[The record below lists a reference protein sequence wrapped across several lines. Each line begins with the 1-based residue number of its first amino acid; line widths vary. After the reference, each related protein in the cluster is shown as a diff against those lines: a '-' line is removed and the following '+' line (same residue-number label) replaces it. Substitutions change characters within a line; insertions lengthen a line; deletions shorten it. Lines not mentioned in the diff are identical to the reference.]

1 MKSKE
6 KRILEIKAKSI
17 PIGRMSEDE
26 QRLTVYRLLFNIN
39 AITGWQMPEEEIADI
54 LIEQLQTKIL
64 ESYPFLNPHEITF
77 AFRNNSVKEYGKNFN
92 LYTFDEVIL
101 PYIEKRKQAEQ
112 EEELKELPMPEITKE
127 DKLKTI
133 QEYCSR
139 EDINLKN
146 LYLIPAFLY
155 DYITELNLYNPTF
168 EQKQQLYDRAKVYKL
183 NQMEQQAK
191 ADYSYNKYYQRY
203 KSMFEKGFFEDE
215 EINQIHYIYMKI
227 AFLHY
232 KKQNASTR

>member
-1 MKSKE
+1 
-6 KRILEIKAKSI
+6 
-17 PIGRMSEDE
+17 MSEDE
-26 QRLTVYRLLFNIN
+26 QRLAVYRLLFNIN

-54 LIEQLQTKIL
+54 LIEQLQTKII

-101 PYIEKRKQAEQ
+101 PYIEKRKQAE
-112 EEELKELPMPEITKE
+112 EETELKELPMPEITKE
-127 DKLKTI
+127 EKLKTI
-133 QEYCSR
+133 EEYCSR

-155 DYITELNLYNPTF
+155 DYIIELKLYNPTF

-183 NQMEQQAK
+183 NQMEKQAK
-191 ADYSYNKYYQRY
+191 ADYSYNKYYQKY
-203 KSMFEKGFFEDE
+203 KAMFEKGFFEDE
-215 EINQIHYIYMKI
+215 EINQIHYIYTKI

-232 KKQNASTR
+232 KKLRNASAR